1 MLALQAK
8 FDLAEPSLW
17 QLESEPL
24 SQSPVAP
31 WHAKPTGNV
40 FYEDYSGLQDQAPD
54 AVVNWD
60 LVMKGQ
66 TYNGLVPVRQPTSEL
81 PSCRRR
87 SSHEHFSTPG
97 SPIASHSQSSPD
109 TTVNKVKRARCMH
122 TAVNGG
128 IGLRS
133 GTLQST
139 SASDHSSAPWR
150 KCMRRGFLSPA
161 ATSCSEDDASLSGA
175 CAPVNRQVMSFARC
189 I

>member
-8 FDLAEPSLW
+8 FDLAEPLLG

-24 SQSPVAP
+24 PQSPGSL
-31 WHAKPTGNV
+31 WHAKPTGHV

-54 AVVNWD
+54 PVVDWD
-60 LVMKGQ
+60 MLMKGQ
-66 TYNGLVPVRQPTSEL
+66 TYNGLVPVSQPTSEL

-87 SSHEHFSTPG
+87 SSHQHISTHG
-97 SPIASHSQSSPD
+97 SPVDSHSQSIPD
-109 TTVNKVKRARCMH
+109 TSVDTLKRARCMH

-133 GTLQST
+133 GTLPST
-139 SASDHSSAPWR
+139 SASDYSSAPWR

-161 ATSCSEDDASLSGA
+161 MTSCSEDDASLSGT